1 MQVGEKYLS
10 KEDVLP
16 MLKYYVSAGDE
27 DSLSTWYSQVNHAFT
42 KSRRPW
48 FEFPGPGTVE
58 ETVGSRKSP
67 KEEETQRAQVSH
79 RLEHQPWEIGPKQL
93 LVFGLRIKVPIW
105 SQSRKGVTGDSVK
118 LPRVPDSSTAQDG
131 AHFWDHTHSD

>member
-16 MLKYYVSAGDE
+16 MLKYYVSPGDE

-58 ETVGSRKSP
+58 GPWVVASHPRRKRR
-67 KEEETQRAQVSH
+67 KEPNSA
-79 RLEHQPWEIGPKQL
+79 
-93 LVFGLRIKVPIW
+93 
-105 SQSRKGVTGDSVK
+105 TG
-118 LPRVPDSSTAQDG
+118 
-131 AHFWDHTHSD
+131 